1 MLLANARLSARS
13 LARWRPLPGLVRPV
27 LQAFALCLA
36 QDEVQAARFRQL
48 GADPVVSVGDLKST
62 AAPLDG
68 DPAALALLRHQT
80 GARRVWL
87 AASTPAGE
95 EGIAAAAHILV
106 GGGHPGPLTGLSPR
120 PPGRGPGLAR
130 MPRPPRLPPPRPG

>member
-1 MLLANARLSARS
+1 MLLATVRLSARS

-48 GADPVVSVGDLKST
+48 GADPVASVGDLKSV

-68 DPAALALLRHQT
+68 DPAALALLRHQI
-80 GARRVWL
+80 GARPVWL
-87 AASTPAGE
+87 AASTHPGE
-95 EGIAAAAHILV
+95 EEIAAAAHLRAARD
-106 GGGHPGPLTGLSPR
+106 HPRLLTGL
-120 PPGRGPGLAR
+120 A
-130 MPRPPRLPPPRPG
+130 PPPPVPGPAIAA